1 MGWTFGYETKPE
13 LKARLTARA
22 LHHRTVGNHLWTVE
36 EFEGTPFIALYLLR
50 TERGRAGYKDMTES
64 MHPYYYDCPLSLL
77 DKAPAASKEWR
88 DKVLCYHLEKK
99 AEKAREISRKGKEGK
114 DRVKVLAVVGA
125 GHKAVRCGDTVEL
138 HERFKPRKL
147 RVVSTKPLCGE
158 DEYGNRY
165 RFGPRH
171 IALVIKKGDE

>member
-99 AEKAREISRKGKEGK
+99 AEKAR
-114 DRVKVLAVVGA
+114 
-125 GHKAVRCGDTVEL
+125 HKAVRCGDTVEL
-138 HERFKPRKL
+138 HERFKPHKL